1 MKCVACGQDVAKN
14 GFSGAQL
21 KRSATQGRTCKAC
34 VASKSASTATT
45 TAATSSVVA
54 VKEEDTR
61 TEEKLMAVLK
71 VCLDGKLSAVKR
83 LTTRPGV
90 DIDRQNVPQGFTAL

>member
-1 MKCVACGQDVAKN
+1 MKCCACGLDVAKS

-21 KRSATQGRTCKAC
+21 KRSAARGRTCKAC
-34 VASKSASTATT
+34 VYVA
-45 TAATSSVVA
+45 A

-61 TEEKLMAVLK
+61 TAGEVWELFQACKL
-71 VCLDGKLSAVKR
+71 GKLSVVKR

-90 DIDRQNVPQGFTAL
+90 DIDR